1 MIKSIIII
9 NNIFL
14 LLMIISN
21 YRCDSNTQ
29 QNRSLTKFSLKK
41 GKRKTVKT
49 VVDRFYRL
57 GW

>member
-1 MIKSIIII
+1 MYFFRL
-9 NNIFL
+9 NFNL
-14 LLMIISN
+14 
-21 YRCDSNTQ
+21 Q
-29 QNRSLTKFSLKK
+29 QNRNLTKFSLQK